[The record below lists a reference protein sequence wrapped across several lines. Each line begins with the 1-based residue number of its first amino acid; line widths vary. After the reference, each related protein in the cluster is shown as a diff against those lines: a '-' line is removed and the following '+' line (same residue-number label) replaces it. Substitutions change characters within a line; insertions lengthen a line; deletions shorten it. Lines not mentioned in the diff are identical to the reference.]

1 MIQRSFFILGIAA
14 AFITWPNGVALAH
27 GEPIIVV
34 EPTIAAAGGEITV
47 TGSEMEPGEV
57 FVITLEGSTGTIV
70 LGEATVTVESEEG
83 GFVTTFFIPVDVLPG
98 SYIVTAT
105 AEDEDATTAD
115 LEITAPVEAASSA
128 PVEMTEPSGEEHTLD
143 RAKPAGQITGVV
155 LVIAIT
161 ALAGFLL
168 VRRK

>member
-1 MIQRSFFILGIAA
+1 MIQRIFFVLGIAT
-14 AFITWPNGVALAH
+14 AFIAWPNGAALAH

-34 EPTIAAAGGEITV
+34 EPTVVAAGGEITI

-57 FVITLEGSTGTIV
+57 FVITLEGSTGSIG
-70 LGEATVTVESEEG
+70 LGEATVTGEGEEG
-83 GFVTTFFIPVDVLPG
+83 GFVTTFAVPINTLPG

-105 AEDEDATTAD
+105 AEDGDTTTAD
-115 LEITAPVEAASSA
+115 LEITAPVEEASSA
-128 PVEMTEPSGEEHTLD
+128 PAEMAEPTGEEHTLD
-143 RAKPAGQITGVV
+143 RTKPPGQIAGIA

-161 ALAGFLL
+161 AVAGFLL